1 MSNDNPQ
8 NDTMN
13 LLNEFILL
21 NENINSKGYTTII
34 TSTRID
40 LKFNTTENE
49 FSFSEL
55 GQYSTLLNRLIKL
68 DMENVDI
75 DKKGDF
81 FLISIPFKNPILK
94 EV

>member
-1 MSNDNPQ
+1 MS